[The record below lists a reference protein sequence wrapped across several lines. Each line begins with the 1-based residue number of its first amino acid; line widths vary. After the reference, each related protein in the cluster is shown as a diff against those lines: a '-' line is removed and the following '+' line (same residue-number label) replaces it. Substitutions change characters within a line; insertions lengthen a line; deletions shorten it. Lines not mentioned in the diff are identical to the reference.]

1 MTLPCHRFALLR
13 FVFLSLA
20 AGLIGGCGTPSFLIT
35 PVANTSSLD
44 EQVVKPGQGW
54 FTKKIALIEVEGM
67 LANAKTGGLLQP
79 TENNVSLFVQ
89 QLHKAEVDP
98 DVRAVVLRVNSP
110 GGTVTAADTM
120 YEELQRF
127 KQRCHKPV
135 VASMQEVA
143 ASGAYYV
150 SCGADRIVANPTSIV
165 GSIGVI
171 FEAFNFEGTLSKLGI
186 VSDPIKSGPLKDM
199 ASPFRDRSAEETAVM
214 QQMVDEYFHRFV
226 GVVQTNRPIKDAAT
240 LKLITDGRVFTGRRA
255 AELGLVDRTGLLED
269 AIADA
274 EALAH
279 VPGAQVIM
287 YKRPYGYS
295 GSIYA
300 RGQVPQPQASVLQ
313 LNVPALQETL
323 PAGFYYLW
331 RP

>member
-1 MTLPCHRFALLR
+1 MDQHFLPRPLLR
-13 FVFLSLA
+13 GLLTAVLLSL
-20 AGLIGGCGTPSFLIT
+20 LGGCAPSFLIT
-35 PVANTSSLD
+35 PVANTSSL
-44 EQVVKPGQGW
+44 EEHVVKPGQGW
-54 FTKKIALIEVEGM
+54 FPKKVAIIEVEGM
-67 LANAKTGGLLQP
+67 LANTKTGGLFQA
-79 TENNVSLFVQ
+79 TENSVSLFVQ
-89 QLHKAEVDP
+89 ELHKAEQDP

-120 YEELQRF
+120 YEEIQRF

-135 VASMQEVA
+135 VASTQELA

-150 SCGADRIVANPTSIV
+150 SCAADRIVAHPTSIV

-171 FEAFNFEGTLSKLGI
+171 FEAFNFQGTLNKLGI

-199 ASPFRDRSAEETAVM
+199 ASPFRDRTAEETAVM

-226 GVVQTNRPIKDAAT
+226 GVVEANRHIQDAAT
-240 LKLITDGRVFTGRRA
+240 LKLVTDGRVFTGRRA
-255 AELGLVDRTGLLED
+255 VELGLADRTGLLED
-269 AIADA
+269 AIQLAA
-274 EALAH
+274 TLAH
-279 VPGAQVIM
+279 VPGAQAII
-287 YKRPYGYS
+287 YKRPYGYT

-300 RGQVPQPQASVLQ
+300 DAQVPRPQSSVLQ